1 MMRNFGRRR
10 LAMRASS
17 SPHFLLRSRL
27 VMDGGRRQVV
37 LHMLVVRA
45 VLEHVVVLG

>member
-1 MMRNFGRRR
+1 
-10 LAMRASS
+10 
-17 SPHFLLRSRL
+17 
-27 VMDGGRRQVV
+27 MDGGRRQVV